1 MTEEISKIQNK
12 MINSLLIEKYVILK
26 CSYSKIYTA
35 NQYEKKWVY
44 SNLKGNLILCI
55 EKNIKVPKFLLIDIN
70 TFEIT
75 FECEIFKN
83 FLDFFRRIKID
94 FYSLEINNGFIGLN
108 LKKKMMEIIL
118 KI

>member
-55 EKNIKVPKFLLIDIN
+55 EKNIKAGRHDSFQRFP
-70 TFEIT
+70 
-75 FECEIFKN
+75 
-83 FLDFFRRIKID
+83 RHAH
-94 FYSLEINNGFIGLN
+94 G
-108 LKKKMMEIIL
+108 
-118 KI
+118 